1 MEYAVISV
9 QRSLD
14 LAKNYQPVKVGH
26 LQVGLQTIKGDVA
39 EIEIQAPDGMHY
51 LKVPVA
57 TAATIEGYT
66 FINRY
71 VDVNV
76 KDEKRRR
83 GIFGR
88 GKDKTPDDGIME
100 AVFDVRW
107 GDQSLHVGQPERDK
121 VYDFMLVR
129 QYDIVN
135 DRPMV
140 YNTQD
145 ALQFGNL
152 RLKIGERVE
161 EGSRNYKKP
170 RHAELIGQIG
180 SGEEEEWQVKLDG
193 DYDRWEDYRVIVTSY
208 DLYNGWYQAYGV
220 SLVEGKPKEM
230 LDETPQVGAAS
241 GIAVDA
247 HVSGETQISQTRLD
261 QAKADPNEV
270 ILKVGESKNHGPV
283 GVKLLKLRPGEVQV
297 MFLSP
302 KVKTATLRHGQI
314 FDLGRFDVTLVGVHG
329 DLAILR
335 IVPEE

>member
-1 MEYAVISV
+1 MEYAVISLT
-9 QRSLD
+9 RSLD

-39 EIEIQAPDGMHY
+39 EIEIQAPDGMKY

-57 TAATIEGYT
+57 AAATVEGYT

-88 GKDKTPDDGIME
+88 GKDKTPEDGIME

-107 GDQSLHVGQPERDK
+107 GDQSLEVSQPERDK

-135 DRPMV
+135 DRPLV
-140 YNTQD
+140 YNHQD
-145 ALQFGNL
+145 VLQFGKL
-152 RLKIGERVE
+152 RLRIGERIE
-161 EGSRNYKKP
+161 EGTRAYKKP
-170 RHAELIGQIG
+170 RHAMLVGKIGNG
-180 SGEEEEWQVKLDG
+180 DEEEWQVKLDG
-193 DYDRWEDYRVIVTSY
+193 DYERWEDFRVIVTSY
-208 DLYNGWYQAYGV
+208 DLYNGWYQAYGI
-220 SLVEGKPKEM
+220 SLVEGKPKEII
-230 LDETPQVGAAS
+230 DETPQVVAS

-247 HVSGETQISQTRLD
+247 HVSGDVQISQTRLD
-261 QAKADPNEV
+261 QAKADPHEV
-270 ILKVGESKNHGPV
+270 IIKVGESKNHGPV
-283 GVKLLKLRPGEVQV
+283 GVKLLKMRPGEVQV

-302 KVKTATLRHGQI
+302 KVKTVTLRHGQI
-314 FDLGRFDVTLVGVHG
+314 FDLGRFDVSLVGVHG
-329 DLAILR
+329 DMAILR